1 MQEEDYADD
10 PVLEAFLQLLA
21 VDKSKVRAME
31 MLQLWATV
39 TWLLYA

>member
-21 VDKSKVRAME
+21 VDKSKVKAMQMQ

-39 TWLLYA
+39 T